1 MRNKKLWKRLSAC
14 VLAVTLSAGCMVGCG
29 DKTTNNNTTSESKT
43 VASESEKSTETVAT
57 QPSEEVK
64 APVEL
69 TYWCALDANTQAT
82 LTSFNDM
89 EMLKEAQAITNVE
102 IDFTHPAS
110 GTETEQFNLKM
121 TNLNLEDV
129 MEYSWGSYPGG
140 ASQAIAD
147 GIIIDLAPYIE
158 KGYAPNYKKILDE
171 NPHIKQQIT
180 TDKGEIWAF
189 APIGLNSVECTA
201 GYIIRKDFL
210 DAVNMEVPETIADWE
225 AVLTAFKDQLKI
237 EAPLTMQT
245 GGLIGVN
252 SYFAG
257 AFDTYPGYYL
267 REGKVQY
274 GYMDEN
280 YKEYLTTMAKWY
292 KEGLIDQDV
301 FGNDTKTVSSNV
313 LNNKSG
319 AFYGYIGSG
328 IGTIMNSAKETNPD
342 LVLVGAP
349 YPVMNDGDVAR
360 FMPRSWDVKAGG
372 QAAITTACDE
382 EKIAAIMTYLD
393 FWYSEEGSL
402 LKNFGVEGLS
412 YNMVKGEPQYSDEVL
427 KNPDGLSIAHALGKY
442 TRASQATVGLIDRRY
457 YEQYYQ
463 IQEQVDAMNLW
474 NENTAPAIEV
484 KLPSIAPAEE
494 DAEELAGINAALN
507 TYVQEESTK
516 FVMGLRSL
524 DEFDDFV
531 ATMKSSYN
539 VERALE
545 IQQKAYE
552 QYIAK

>member
-1 MRNKKLWKRLSAC
+1 MKNKQLWKSLSAC
-14 VLAVTLSAGCMVGCG
+14 ALATVLVAGCLTGCG
-29 DKTTNNNTTSESKT
+29 KEPVNNEATSESK
-43 VASESEKSTETVAT
+43 VASEQSTETA
-57 QPSEEVK
+57 QPTEEVK
-64 APVEL
+64 EIVEL
-69 TYWCALDANTQAT
+69 TYWSALDANTQAS

-89 EMLKEAQAITNVE
+89 EMLKVAQEVMSVD

-171 NPHIKQQIT
+171 NPHIAQQVT

-189 APIGLNSVECTA
+189 APISLNSVDVTA
-201 GYIIRKDFL
+201 GYIIREDFL
-210 DAVNMEVPETIADWE
+210 KEVNMESPVTIADWE
-225 AVLTAFKDQLKI
+225 AVLTAFKEQLGI
-237 EAPLTMQT
+237 EKPLTLQT

-267 REGKVQY
+267 RDGKVQY
-274 GYMDEN
+274 GYIDDN

-292 KEGLIDQDV
+292 KDGLIDQDV
-301 FGNDTKTVSSNV
+301 FGNDTKTVS
-313 LNNKSG
+313 NNILTDKSG
-319 AFYGYIGSG
+319 AFFGYIGSG
-328 IGTIMNSAKETNPD
+328 IGTIMTNAKETNPD
-342 LVLVGAP
+342 LSLIGTSF
-349 YPVMNDGDVAR
+349 PVMKEGDVAKY
-360 FMPRSWDVKAGG
+360 MPYSWNVKAGG
-372 QAAITTACDE
+372 QAAITTKCPE
-382 EKIAAIMTYLD
+382 EKIEAAMAYLD
-393 FWYSEEGSL
+393 YWYSEEGSL

-412 YNMVKGEPQYSDEVL
+412 YNMVNGEPQYSDEVL

-463 IQEQVDAMNLW
+463 IPQQVDAMNLW
-474 NENTAPAIEV
+474 NANTAPAIEV
-484 KLPSIAPAEE
+484 KLPSIAPSEA
-494 DAEELAGINAALN
+494 DAEELAGLNAALN

-516 FVMGLRSL
+516 FIMGLRGL

-531 ATMKSSYN
+531 ATLKNSYN

-545 IQQKAYE
+545 IQQAAYE
-552 QYIAK
+552 AYISK